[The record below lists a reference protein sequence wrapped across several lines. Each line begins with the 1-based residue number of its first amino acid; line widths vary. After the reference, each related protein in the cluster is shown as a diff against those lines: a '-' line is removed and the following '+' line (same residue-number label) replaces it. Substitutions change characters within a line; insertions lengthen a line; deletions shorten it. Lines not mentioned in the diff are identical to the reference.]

1 MPTQHDQA
9 ICIRHWDWSETSQTV
24 GIFGRSLGC
33 FRGLAKGARRE
44 RGRFSGGID
53 LLTRGEVGVILKRDG
68 ELSTLTEWDAQEIFP
83 RLREDLHANRAG
95 WYVADVLG
103 RMLPLLDPHPDLFDR
118 TMVLLR
124 SLGSGMGIDASML
137 RFQWCLLEETGW
149 QPDLQP
155 PTDAGKEVAFDPLE
169 GRLVVDGDRE
179 GPWKVRQA
187 TLQVL
192 RAVAV
197 GEAVEGELESTQR
210 ANRLLAAHLRH
221 VLGDEPATMAW
232 LFGTL
237 PVAKGRP
244 AARRGARM
252 PRSDWAV

>member
-24 GIFGRSLGC
+24 GLFGRTLGC

-44 RGRFSGGID
+44 RGRFSGGLD

-83 RLREDLHANRAG
+83 RLREDLQANRAA

-124 SLGSGMGIDASML
+124 SLGSGEGIDPSML

-155 PTDAGKEVAFDPLE
+155 PSSSDQGVAFDPME
-169 GRLVVDGDRE
+169 GRLVGDADRE
-179 GPWKVRQA
+179 GPWKVRPT
-187 TLQVL
+187 TLKVL
-192 RAVAV
+192 RAVAA
-197 GEAVEGELESTQR
+197 GETIPSDPESVQR
-210 ANRLLAAHLRH
+210 GNRLLAAHLRH
-221 VLGDEPATMAW
+221 VLGDEPATMGW
-232 LFGTL
+232 LFGRL
-237 PVAKGRP
+237 PVAQGRP
-244 AARRGARM
+244 MARQGARV
-252 PRSDWAV
+252 PRTDWAV

>member
-24 GIFGRSLGC
+24 GLFGRALGC

-68 ELSTLTEWDAQEIFP
+68 DLSTLTEWDTQEIFP
-83 RLREDLHANRAG
+83 RLRENLAANRAG
-95 WYVADVLG
+95 WYAADVLG
-103 RMLPLLDPHPDLFDR
+103 RMLPMLDPHPDLFDR

-124 SLGSGMGIDASML
+124 SLGSGEGVESSML
-137 RFQWCLLEETGW
+137 RFQWCLLQETGW
-149 QPDLQP
+149 QPDLSP
-155 PTDAGKEVAFDPLE
+155 PDGPSDEVAFDPTE
-169 GRLVVDGDRE
+169 GRLVTDGERE
-179 GPWKVRQA
+179 GPWRIRNTTLA
-187 TLQVL
+187 TL
-192 RAVAV
+192 RSAAA
-197 GEAVEGELESTQR
+197 GEATMGEMDAVQR

-221 VLGDEPATMAW
+221 VLGDEPATMSW
-232 LFGTL
+232 LFGKL
-237 PVAKGRP
+237 PVAHGRP
-244 AARRGARM
+244 ATRHGART